1 MAVSDRLKT
10 ARENKGMTQREVA
23 RAIGVSQPAYCQFES
38 GYKVPSLAIAKS
50 ISNVLGITIDYLAE
64 ND

>member
-10 ARENKGMTQREVA
+10 AREKKGLTQREVA
-23 RAIGVSQPAYCQFES
+23 RAIGVSQPAYCNFES
-38 GYKVPSLAIAKS
+38 GYKVPSLVIAKS
-50 ISNVLGITIDYLAE
+50 ISNVLGVSIDYLAE

>member
-10 ARENKGMTQREVA
+10 AREKKGLTQREVA
-23 RAIGVSQPAYCQFES
+23 REIGVSQPAYCNFES
-38 GYKVPSLAIAKS
+38 GYKVPSLVIAKS
-50 ISNVLGITIDYLAE
+50 ISNVLGVSIDYLAE

>member
-10 ARENKGMTQREVA
+10 AREKKGLTQRQVA
-23 RAIGVSQPAYCQFES
+23 RAIGVSQPAYCNFES
-38 GYKVPSLAIAKS
+38 GYKVPSLVIAKS
-50 ISNVLGITIDYLAE
+50 ISNVLGVTIDYLAE

>member
-1 MAVSDRLKT
+1 MAVAQRLKE
-10 ARENKGMTQREVA
+10 AREKKGLTQREMA

-38 GYKVPSLAIAKS
+38 GYKIPSLAVAKS
-50 ISNVLGITIDYLAE
+50 ISNALGVTIDYLAE

>member
-10 ARENKGMTQREVA
+10 AREKKGLTQRQVA
-23 RAIGVSQPAYCQFES
+23 SAIGVSQPAYCNFES

-50 ISNVLGITIDYLAE
+50 ISNVLGVSIDYLAE

>member
-10 ARENKGMTQREVA
+10 AREKKGLTQREVA

-38 GYKVPSLAIAKS
+38 GYKIPSLAVAKS
-50 ISNVLGITIDYLAE
+50 ISNALGVTIDYLAE

>member
-10 ARENKGMTQREVA
+10 AREKKGLTQREVA
-23 RAIGVSQPAYCQFES
+23 RAIGVSQPAYCNFES
-38 GYKVPSLAIAKS
+38 GYKVPSLVIAKS
-50 ISNVLGITIDYLAE
+50 ISNVRGVSIDYLAE